1 MGDHQRDARNRVNDS
16 HIWKHW
22 LIEHGGEETEFQI
35 QVIKFFDSPLDRQV
49 SEAVRIERTGAKRIL
64 NSKSV
69 YSRSRLPRIVTED
82 IQEETIGDSGKTV
95 EETSGGRG
103 EEQSRERPLTD
114 KQIRKMKRK
123 ENLCDNLQWGRR
135 KQPPPPWMRVRTCWM
150 HY

>member
-1 MGDHQRDARNRVNDS
+1 MGRDARNRVSDS

-35 QVIKFFDSPLDRQV
+35 QIIKFFDSPLDRQV
-49 SEAVRIERTGAKRIL
+49 SEAVRIERTGAQRIL

-95 EETSGGRG
+95 EETYYIPICYSISFG
-103 EEQSRERPLTD
+103 
-114 KQIRKMKRK
+114 
-123 ENLCDNLQWGRR
+123 
-135 KQPPPPWMRVRTCWM
+135 
-150 HY
+150 H